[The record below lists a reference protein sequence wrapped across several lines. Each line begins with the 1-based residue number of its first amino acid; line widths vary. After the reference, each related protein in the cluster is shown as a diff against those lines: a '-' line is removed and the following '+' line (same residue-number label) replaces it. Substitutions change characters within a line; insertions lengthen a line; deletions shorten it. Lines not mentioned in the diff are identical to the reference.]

1 MTWQRAAGLG
11 LRSQSD
17 PNAGTFPVPAGP
29 SEAPS
34 KANKPPHLGAKK
46 GL

>member
-17 PNAGTFPVPAGP
+17 PNAGTFPVP
-29 SEAPS
+29 EAPS